1 MTLLRKKRNN
11 NIRKNTKFIKNILEN
26 MTIVIIKTKK
36 NTIITKINIIDKIK
50 NKNHKKRKKMRKW
63 YM

>member
-1 MTLLRKKRNN
+1 
-11 NIRKNTKFIKNILEN
+11 

-63 YM
+63 YMLVTCHVMLN